1 MKEITCFLILL
12 RKHKLPGI
20 IMNQKQPADLKF
32 EINIAMFSFLY
43 HANTLY
49 SYYHYWNFLKI
60 FWISPKLRISFLALC
75 VPLWLYLDF
84 VALNGILTHSL
95 TFQGFHDLVALN
107 FTCLVSLSFCVINC
121 LFISVYLGQF
131 RIFYFE
137 YSVMILIKPCVVCIW
152 CYIVLDLNRVI
163 RPNTSWKVAK
173 YPLSIALKITTIP
186 NHALDICL
194 HNITLLHSGQNSRK
208 ST

>member
-1 MKEITCFLILL
+1 MKRHLFQIFFFPQIKMKEITCFLILL

-84 VALNGILTHSL
+84 VALTHTL
-95 TFQGFHDLVALN
+95 TFQGFHDLVTLN
-107 FTCLVSLSFCVINC
+107 LPCITVFLCQLIAVLLLRYLFDC
-121 LFISVYLGQF
+121 LFGQF
-131 RIFYFE
+131 RIFHFE
-137 YSVMILIKPCVVCIW
+137 DSVMILIKPCVVCIW
-152 CYIVLDLNRVI
+152 FYNC
-163 RPNTSWKVAK
+163 TWSK
-173 YPLSIALKITTIP
+173 
-186 NHALDICL
+186 
-194 HNITLLHSGQNSRK
+194 
-208 ST
+208 